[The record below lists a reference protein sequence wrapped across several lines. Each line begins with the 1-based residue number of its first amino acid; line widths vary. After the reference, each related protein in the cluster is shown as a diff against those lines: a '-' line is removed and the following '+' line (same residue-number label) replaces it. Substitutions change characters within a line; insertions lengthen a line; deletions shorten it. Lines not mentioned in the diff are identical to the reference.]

1 MERISITVVL
11 QPRSRPGEQ
20 AYSPY
25 EGDPE
30 EQAEVTERCK
40 TQSSVKPAAK
50 PTTAAEMETDRFDPS
65 DTLAG
70 PSAEPATTVVITDD
84 I

>member
-1 MERISITVVL
+1 LFCSPEAELVS
-11 QPRSRPGEQ
+11 
-20 AYSPY
+20 SPY

-50 PTTAAEMETDRFDPS
+50 PTTAPEMETDRSDPS

-70 PSAEPATTVVITDD
+70 QSAEPATLAVITDD
-84 I
+84 R